1 MSNIFLK
8 EWETLML
15 NWKKAIGFSIAVLGA
30 AFVGMNVIAKKQKPK
45 SEYADRP
52 EEQNPMKGKKVVF
65 VEDENDPI
73 NADGKNGHLEA
84 VGESYHKPTFYEKYV
99 KRGLDMVLSF
109 GGMVV
114 LSPLYA
120 VAAIAIK
127 CDDPGPAL
135 FKQKRVAQSKGYF
148 ELMKFRSMKLNTP
161 KNVPTHMLD
170 NPEQYLLK
178 SGKLFRKLSIDE
190 LPQLWNIFIGNM
202 SVIGPRPA
210 LWNQDYLTA
219 ERDKYGANDI
229 KPGLTGLAQAHG
241 RDELE
246 IPDKAKLDGEYAAAL
261 KKSSWSGFKM
271 DVKVFIDS
279 FKAVLKSDGVVEG
292 GTGEMHKQEE
302 NEKVS

>member
-1 MSNIFLK
+1 
-8 EWETLML
+8 ML

-120 VAAIAIK
+120 IAAIAIK

-210 LWNQDYLTA
+210 LWNQDFLTVM
-219 ERDKYGANDI
+219 E
-229 KPGLTGLAQAHG
+229 
-241 RDELE
+241 
-246 IPDKAKLDGEYAAAL
+246 
-261 KKSSWSGFKM
+261 
-271 DVKVFIDS
+271 
-279 FKAVLKSDGVVEG
+279 
-292 GTGEMHKQEE
+292 
-302 NEKVS
+302 